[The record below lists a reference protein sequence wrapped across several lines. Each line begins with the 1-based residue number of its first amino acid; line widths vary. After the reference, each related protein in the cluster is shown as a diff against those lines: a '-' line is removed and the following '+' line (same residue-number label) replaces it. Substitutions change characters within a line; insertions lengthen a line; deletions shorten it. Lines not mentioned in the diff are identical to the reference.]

1 MANSTNDI
9 ILASAQSREQQVQQ
23 LVSTEQQ
30 LKLQQSYT
38 SNNKTLPYNVAIE
51 QIIKHKFL
59 FYTTLIITTRK
70 ITNFNNVQIIIENRI
85 QE

>member
-1 MANSTNDI
+1 LANSTNDI

-38 SNNKTLPYNVAIE
+38 SNNKTLPYNVTIE

-70 ITNFNNVQIIIENRI
+70 ITT
-85 QE
+85 